1 MPRSI
6 DEIKRDIDKVKQ
18 EISSRNQ
25 YMQGFNQPQTR
36 VGWGSYIV
44 NNDRGLLDAYQARE
58 DTWKKAL
65 QQQEF
70 QAAENQARLE
80 NAKAIAEASRKAAL
94 EDKADEYMLNFNK
107 ANSALQFAKD
117 AYNSDKGNAE
127 LKRAYEDA
135 KFNYEYWGKKVGI
148 NTNEQQVESNDT
160 PSMTNK
166 ESIDIVEEI
175 LKGDWTNEA
184 REKALGRIKDFP
196 DALKLKYLERI
207 VNKKNTV
214 EEKSAATSSAIDA
227 AISSRNRDK
236 LPSGYA
242 VKSFNNERWVAKKND
257 KGNWVKVKK
266 WSE

>member
-18 EISSRNQ
+18 EMSARNQ

-44 NNDRGLLDAYQARE
+44 NNDRGLLDAYQTRE
-58 DTWKKAL
+58 DAWKKAL

-70 QAAENQARLE
+70 QAAENKARLD
-80 NAKAIAEASRKAAL
+80 NAKAIAEASKQAAAA
-94 EDKADEYMLNFNK
+94 DKADEYMLNFNK
-107 ANSALQFAKD
+107 ANSALQFARE
-117 AYNSDKGNAE
+117 AYNKDKGNPE

-135 KFNYEYWGKKVGI
+135 KSNYEYWGKKAGKV
-148 NTNEQQVESNDT
+148 TNEQQVESNVT
-160 PSMTNK
+160 TTMTNK
-166 ESIDIVEEI
+166 ESIDIVDEI
-175 LKGDWTNEA
+175 LNGAWTNEA
-184 REKALGRIKDFP
+184 RDKALDRIKDFP

-207 VNKKNTV
+207 VNMKNTV

-227 AISSRNRDK
+227 AISSGNKDK

-242 VKSFNNERWVAKKND
+242 VKSFNSERWVAKKNA

-266 WSE
+266 WGD